1 MKKLL
6 VAVCCLVMCLSFASC
21 GGSGAGS
28 MDKYISSIQSQIES
42 MKETLESSGMKIELV
57 QRENSLVYRY
67 QFTAD
72 IGDTATV
79 KEYLESEMEKQASTF
94 EAGLKELK
102 QKVSGAESLIVEY
115 VDKDGNVIFSKEY
128 K

>member
-42 MKETLESSGMKIELV
+42 MKDTLESSGMKLELV

-72 IGDTATV
+72 IGDADAAKQT
-79 KEYLESEMEKQASTF
+79 LESGMEQMASTF

>member
-42 MKETLESSGMKIELV
+42 MKASLESSGMKIELV

-67 QFTAD
+67 QLTVD

>member
-42 MKETLESSGMKIELV
+42 MKASLESSGMKIELV

-67 QFTAD
+67 QFTTD
-72 IGDTATV
+72 VGDTATV

>member
-28 MDKYISSIQSQIES
+28 MDKYISSIQSQMES
-42 MKETLESSGMKIELV
+42 MKDTLDSSSMKLELV

-67 QFTAD
+67 QFTTD
-72 IGDTATV
+72 IGDADAAKQT
-79 KEYLESEMEKQASTF
+79 LENGMEQMASTF
-94 EAGLKELK
+94 QAGLKELK
-102 QKVSGAESLIVEY
+102 EQVSGAESLIVEY
-115 VDKDGNVIFSKEY
+115 VDKDGNVIVSKEY

>member
-42 MKETLESSGMKIELV
+42 MKASLESSGMKIELV

-67 QFTAD
+67 QLTVD

-79 KEYLESEMEKQASTF
+79 KDYLESEMEKQASTF

>member
-28 MDKYISSIQSQIES
+28 MDKYISSIQSQMES
-42 MKETLESSGMKIELV
+42 MKDTLDSSGMKLELV

-67 QFTAD
+67 QFTTD
-72 IGDTATV
+72 IGDADAAKQT
-79 KEYLESEMEKQASTF
+79 LESGMEQMASTF
-94 EAGLKELK
+94 QAGLKELK
-102 QKVSGAESLIVEY
+102 EQVSGAESLIVEY
-115 VDKDGNVIFSKEY
+115 VDKDGNVIVSKEY

>member
-28 MDKYISSIQSQIES
+28 MDKYISSIQSQMES
-42 MKETLESSGMKIELV
+42 MKDTLDSSGMKLELI

-67 QFTAD
+67 QFTTD
-72 IGDTATV
+72 IGDADAAKQT
-79 KEYLESEMEKQASTF
+79 LESGMEQMASTF
-94 EAGLKELK
+94 QAGLKELK
-102 QKVSGAESLIVEY
+102 EQVSGAESLIVEY
-115 VDKDGNVIFSKEY
+115 VDKDGNVIVSKEY

>member
-21 GGSGAGS
+21 SGSGAGS
-28 MDKYISSIQSQIES
+28 MDKYISSIQSQMES
-42 MKETLESSGMKIELV
+42 MKDTLDSSGMKLELV

-67 QFTAD
+67 QFTTD
-72 IGDTATV
+72 IGDADAAKQT
-79 KEYLESEMEKQASTF
+79 LENGMEQMASTF
-94 EAGLKELK
+94 QAGLKELK
-102 QKVSGAESLIVEY
+102 EQVSGAESLIVEY
-115 VDKDGNVIFSKEY
+115 VDKDGNVIVSKEY

>member
-28 MDKYISSIQSQIES
+28 MDKYISSIQSQMES
-42 MKETLESSGMKIELV
+42 MKDTLDSSGMKLELV

-67 QFTAD
+67 QFTTD
-72 IGDTATV
+72 IGDADAAKQT
-79 KEYLESEMEKQASTF
+79 LENGMEQMASTF
-94 EAGLKELK
+94 QAGLKELK
-102 QKVSGAESLIVEY
+102 EQVSGAESLIVEY
-115 VDKDGNVIFSKEY
+115 VDKDGNVIVSKEY

>member
-28 MDKYISSIQSQIES
+28 MDKYISSIQSQMES
-42 MKETLESSGMKIELV
+42 MKDTLDSSGMDVELI
-57 QRENSLVYRY
+57 QRGNSLVYRY
-67 QFTAD
+67 QFTTD
-72 IGDTATV
+72 IGDTNVV
-79 KEYLESEMEKQASTF
+79 KQTLESGMEQMASTF
-94 EAGLKELK
+94 QAGLKELK
-102 QKVSGAESLIVEY
+102 AQVSGAESLIVEY
-115 VDKDGNVIFSKEY
+115 VDKDGTVILSKEY